1 MYKILLRLW
10 KDESGAATSEY
21 VVLASLIAVVCI
33 AGAAYVGLA
42 VGNSITN
49 SAGQFPP

>member
-10 KDESGAATSEY
+10 KDESGAAMAEY

-42 VGNSITN
+42 VGNSMTN
-49 SAGQFPP
+49 SVSKFPP